1 MKLTPFEQAQATKEI
16 VQKRVEMTIKIQELV
31 KKLEECELYL
41 ASARMFEGDDH
52 LVDMFTP
59 QLIRTV
65 EQEVKVLI
73 FIFRAALIG
82 TEEVA
87 WFVFALINARECEIY
102 LKIGRSLVKMRDRST
117 LFFGLLNRRQLLFVH

>member
-1 MKLTPFEQAQATKEI
+1 MKLTPFEQAQANKEI

-65 EQEVKVLI
+65 EQEVKVIENTLAVI
-73 FIFRAALIG
+73 ADAW
-82 TEEVA
+82 EELAGVSA
-87 WFVFALINARECEIY
+87 
-102 LKIGRSLVKMRDRST
+102 
-117 LFFGLLNRRQLLFVH
+117 

>member
-1 MKLTPFEQAQATKEI
+1 MKLTPFEQAQANKEI

-65 EQEVKVLI
+65 EQEVKVIENTLACI
-73 FIFRAALIG
+73 ADAW
-82 TEEVA
+82 EELAGVSA
-87 WFVFALINARECEIY
+87 
-102 LKIGRSLVKMRDRST
+102 
-117 LFFGLLNRRQLLFVH
+117 

>member
-1 MKLTPFEQAQATKEI
+1 MQLTPFEQAQANKEI

-41 ASARMFEGDDH
+41 ASAKMFEGDDH

-65 EQEVKVLI
+65 ENEKKVIENTLACI
-73 FIFRAALIG
+73 ADAW
-82 TEEVA
+82 EELAGVSA
-87 WFVFALINARECEIY
+87 
-102 LKIGRSLVKMRDRST
+102 
-117 LFFGLLNRRQLLFVH
+117 

>member
-1 MKLTPFEQAQATKEI
+1 MTPFEQAQANKEI
-16 VQKRVEMTIKIQELV
+16 VQKRVEMTIKIQELI

-65 EQEVKVLI
+65 EQEVKVIENTLAVI
-73 FIFRAALIG
+73 ADAW
-82 TEEVA
+82 EELAGVSA
-87 WFVFALINARECEIY
+87 
-102 LKIGRSLVKMRDRST
+102 
-117 LFFGLLNRRQLLFVH
+117 

>member
-1 MKLTPFEQAQATKEI
+1 MALTPFEQAQANKEI

-65 EQEVKVLI
+65 EQEVKVIENTLAVI
-73 FIFRAALIG
+73 ADAW
-82 TEEVA
+82 EELAGVSA
-87 WFVFALINARECEIY
+87 
-102 LKIGRSLVKMRDRST
+102 
-117 LFFGLLNRRQLLFVH
+117 

>member
-1 MKLTPFEQAQATKEI
+1 MALTPFEQAQANKEI

-65 EQEVKVLI
+65 EQEVKVIENTLAI
-73 FIFRAALIG
+73 IADAW
-82 TEEVA
+82 EELAGVSA
-87 WFVFALINARECEIY
+87 
-102 LKIGRSLVKMRDRST
+102 
-117 LFFGLLNRRQLLFVH
+117 

>member
-1 MKLTPFEQAQATKEI
+1 MQLTPFEQAQANKEI

-41 ASARMFEGDDH
+41 ASAKMFEGDDH

-65 EQEVKVLI
+65 EQEVKVIENTLAVI
-73 FIFRAALIG
+73 ADAW
-82 TEEVA
+82 EELAGVSA
-87 WFVFALINARECEIY
+87 
-102 LKIGRSLVKMRDRST
+102 
-117 LFFGLLNRRQLLFVH
+117 

>member
-1 MKLTPFEQAQATKEI
+1 MQLTPFEQAQANKEI

-65 EQEVKVLI
+65 EQEVKVIENTLACI
-73 FIFRAALIG
+73 ADAW
-82 TEEVA
+82 EELAGVSA
-87 WFVFALINARECEIY
+87 
-102 LKIGRSLVKMRDRST
+102 
-117 LFFGLLNRRQLLFVH
+117 

>member
-1 MKLTPFEQAQATKEI
+1 MTLTPFEQAQANKEI

-65 EQEVKVLI
+65 EQEVKVIENTLACI
-73 FIFRAALIG
+73 ADAW
-82 TEEVA
+82 EELAGVSA
-87 WFVFALINARECEIY
+87 
-102 LKIGRSLVKMRDRST
+102 
-117 LFFGLLNRRQLLFVH
+117 

>member
-1 MKLTPFEQAQATKEI
+1 MTPFEQAQANKEI

-41 ASARMFEGDDH
+41 ASAKMFEGDDH

-65 EQEVKVLI
+65 ENEKKVIENTLACI
-73 FIFRAALIG
+73 ADAW
-82 TEEVA
+82 EELAGVSA
-87 WFVFALINARECEIY
+87 
-102 LKIGRSLVKMRDRST
+102 
-117 LFFGLLNRRQLLFVH
+117 

>member
-1 MKLTPFEQAQATKEI
+1 MKLTPFEQAQANKEI

-41 ASARMFEGDDH
+41 ASAKMFEGDDH

-65 EQEVKVLI
+65 EQEVKVIENTLAVI
-73 FIFRAALIG
+73 ADAW
-82 TEEVA
+82 EELAGVSA
-87 WFVFALINARECEIY
+87 
-102 LKIGRSLVKMRDRST
+102 
-117 LFFGLLNRRQLLFVH
+117 